1 MAAKHTFRYEGLA
14 PDGGTVL
21 GTIDAASE
29 AEGRER
35 LRSLA
40 LSIRAF
46 ESVMPVRTTP
56 LNADDLAAFND
67 QLAQLARAGLPVE
80 QGLMLLA
87 SDMSRGRLR
96 RAVEAVSNDLHR
108 GMTLPQAIDAHRR
121 AFPPLYANVVD
132 AGIRTNNLPAVLFNL
147 SRHLD
152 LTRRIRASVS
162 RAVAYPA
169 MVLLAIVVVSAF
181 LSAYVLPSMMAIFE
195 GEGGTK
201 YLTKMFY
208 GRASLFAPPPPPPTV
223 PMITQIALQFGKVSP
238 YIAAVVIVV
247 VVGSIFIWPFVRGTA
262 LGRSLVDSWL
272 SRLPLFGPPLRFSL
286 IGRWCDA
293 LRIGISAGLDL
304 PDSLS
309 LASRTVGSGRVAVD
323 AARLSQAASTGA
335 KIDSVGQLNLLPV
348 AVPAAIE
355 IGLRSGTLPETLDAL
370 STLYL
375 RQAES
380 RAKLI
385 PLVLTPILVLIL
397 AVVLGALMTALFAP
411 LTQLLRAVTG

>member
-35 LRSLA
+35 LRSLT

-46 ESVMPVRTTP
+46 EPITPIRTTP

-80 QGLMLLA
+80 QGLKLLA
-87 SDMSRGRLR
+87 GDMSRGRLR

-147 SRHLD
+147 SKHLD

-169 MVLLAIVVVSAF
+169 MVLLAIVIVSAF
-181 LSAYVLPSMMAIFE
+181 LSAYVLPTMMAIFE
-195 GEGGTK
+195 GEGGSK
-201 YLTKMFY
+201 YLTRMVFRPSRW
-208 GRASLFAPPPPPPTV
+208 GPAPPPPTV
-223 PMITQIALQFGKVSP
+223 PMITQVALQFGRVSP
-238 YIAAVVIVV
+238 YIAAVVIAAVL
-247 VVGSIFIWPFVRGTA
+247 GSMFVWPFMRGTA
-262 LGRSLVDSWL
+262 IGRSLVDCFL

-293 LRIGISAGLDL
+293 MRIGISAGLDL

-309 LASRTVGSGRVAVD
+309 LASRTVGSGRLAAD
-323 AARLSQAASTGA
+323 AAQLSNAASTGA
-335 KIDSVGQLNLLPV
+335 RLDGVGPLSLLPV

-355 IGLRSGTLPETLDAL
+355 IGVRSGTLSETLDAL
-370 STLYL
+370 ATLYL

-385 PLVLTPILVLIL
+385 PLVLTPLLVFIL
-397 AVVLGALMTALFAP
+397 AVVLGALMTALFSP
-411 LTQLLRAVTG
+411 LTQLLKALTG